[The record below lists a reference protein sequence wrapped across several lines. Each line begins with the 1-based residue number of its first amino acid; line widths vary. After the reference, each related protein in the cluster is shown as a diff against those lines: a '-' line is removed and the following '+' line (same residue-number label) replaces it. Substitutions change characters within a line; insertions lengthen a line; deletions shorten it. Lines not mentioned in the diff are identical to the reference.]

1 MGKFVLHVPPVMKGD
16 SGVNCTKEYRRFLK
30 AENPQGHA
38 TGNEKDAQ
46 RKRKWKTKEW
56 QLKGSTDEEETQ

>member
-16 SGVNCTKEYRRFLK
+16 SGVNCTKEYRCFLK

-46 RKRKWKTKEW
+46 RKRK
-56 QLKGSTDEEETQ
+56 